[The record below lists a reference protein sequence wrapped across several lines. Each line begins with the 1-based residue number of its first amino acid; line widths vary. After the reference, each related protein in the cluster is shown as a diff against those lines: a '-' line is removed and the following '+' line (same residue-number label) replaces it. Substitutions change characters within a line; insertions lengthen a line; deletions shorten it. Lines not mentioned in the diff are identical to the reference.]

1 MSNLQ
6 RRSDP
11 IPAQLTPLQADDF
24 LPELGGWSK
33 TLGQRV
39 LLVGAASV
47 LALAI
52 WPWQETVRAGGVI
65 RPAGENTIVQSQLDG
80 VLAQVLVKENQQ
92 VKQGQPLAR
101 LDRRSLENE
110 KDKLEAELKQSLA
123 QQRDSQAQNLD
134 VQQQTEATR
143 QLNSAQLI
151 SAQRDLD
158 SAVSTLRYRETEL
171 KRYRSLLSSGAV
183 AETVVE
189 EKQAQAL
196 LARND
201 LAKAR
206 QALHEQQARGMAELA
221 RLGQGS
227 SQAARDGRELAKQ
240 VDQTRAR
247 LDEVK
252 RALLNSVIKAPKAG
266 TVIVSNLRH
275 AQQVIRSGEVLA
287 QIAPSE
293 GNLQVKLSVPS
304 SDVGNIKAQQ
314 PAYLRIAGCPYPE
327 FGVLKAK
334 VLNISADAIAQG
346 AGSNGAPGNPGF
358 QVSLQPSGT
367 PLKSGNRSCMLRH
380 GMDVQADIVTR
391 QTTILGF
398 ILTKLRLTT
407 GT

>member
-6 RRSDP
+6 RRSDI

-39 LLVGAASV
+39 LAVGTVSV
-47 LALAI
+47 LALAV
-52 WPWQETVRAGGVI
+52 WPWQETVRAAGVI

-80 VLAQVLVKENQQ
+80 VLARVWVKENQQ
-92 VKQGQPLAR
+92 VKQGEPLAE
-101 LDRRSLENE
+101 LDRRSLDNE
-110 KDKLEAELKQSLA
+110 RRKLEGELTQSLA
-123 QQRDSQAQNLD
+123 QQRDSRASSLD
-134 VQQQTEATR
+134 VQQQAQATR
-143 QLNSAQLI
+143 LLNSAQRN

-158 SAVSTLRYRETEL
+158 SAASTVRYRETEL

-183 AETVVE
+183 AETVIE
-189 EKQAQAL
+189 EKQAQAV

-201 LAKAR
+201 FAKAR
-206 QALHEQQARGMAELA
+206 QAIREQEARGAAELA

-227 SQAARDGRELAKQ
+227 NQTAREERELTKQ
-240 VDQTRAR
+240 VEQIRAR
-247 LDEVK
+247 LEEVK
-252 RALLNSVIKAPKAG
+252 RALLNSVIKAPKSG

-287 QIAPSE
+287 QIAPSQ
-293 GNLQVKLSVPS
+293 GDLQVKLSVPS
-304 SDVGNIKAQQ
+304 SDVGNIKAHQ

-327 FGVLKAK
+327 FGVLQAR
-334 VLNISADAIAQG
+334 VLTISADTISQSTG
-346 AGSNGAPGNPGF
+346 GDGRSPSGF
-358 QVSLQPSGT
+358 QVSLQPST
-367 PLKSGNRSCMLRH
+367 KPLRNGNRRCALRH

-391 QTTILGF
+391 KTTILGF
-398 ILTKLRLTT
+398 ILTKLRLST

>member
-6 RRSDP
+6 RRSDI

-39 LLVGAASV
+39 LAVGTVSV
-47 LALAI
+47 LALAV
-52 WPWQETVRAGGVI
+52 WPWQETVRAAGVI

-80 VLAQVLVKENQQ
+80 VLARVWVKENQQ
-92 VKQGQPLAR
+92 VKQGEPLAE
-101 LDRRSLENE
+101 LDRRSLDNE
-110 KDKLEAELKQSLA
+110 RRKLEGELTQSLA
-123 QQRDSQAQNLD
+123 QQRDSRASSLD
-134 VQQQTEATR
+134 VQQQAQATR
-143 QLNSAQLI
+143 LLNSAQRN

-158 SAVSTLRYRETEL
+158 SAASTVRYRETEL

-183 AETVVE
+183 AETVIE
-189 EKQAQAL
+189 EKQAQAV

-201 LAKAR
+201 FAKAR
-206 QALHEQQARGMAELA
+206 QAIREQEARGAAELA

-227 SQAARDGRELAKQ
+227 NQTAREERELTKQ
-240 VDQTRAR
+240 VEQIRAR
-247 LDEVK
+247 LEEVK
-252 RALLNSVIKAPKAG
+252 RALLNSVIKAPKSG

-287 QIAPSE
+287 QIAPSQ
-293 GNLQVKLSVPS
+293 GDLQVKLSVPS
-304 SDVGNIKAQQ
+304 SDVGNIKANQ

-327 FGVLKAK
+327 FGVLQAQ
-334 VLNISADAIAQG
+334 VLSISADTISQSTG
-346 AGSNGAPGNPGF
+346 GDGRSPSGF
-358 QVSLQPSGT
+358 QVSLQPST
-367 PLKSGNRSCMLRH
+367 KPLSNGNRRCALRH

-391 QTTILGF
+391 KTTILGF
-398 ILTKLRLTT
+398 ILTKLRLST

>member
-6 RRSDP
+6 RRSDI

-39 LLVGAASV
+39 LAVGAASV
-47 LALAI
+47 LALAV
-52 WPWQETVRAGGVI
+52 WPWQETVRAAGVI

-80 VLAQVLVKENQQ
+80 VLSRVWVKENQQ
-92 VKQGQPLAR
+92 VKQGEPLAE
-101 LDRRSLENE
+101 LDRRSLDNE
-110 KDKLEAELKQSLA
+110 RRKLDSELTQSLA
-123 QQRDSQAQNLD
+123 QQRDSRASSLD
-134 VQQQTEATR
+134 VQQQAQATR
-143 QLNSAQLI
+143 LLNNAQRN

-158 SAVSTLRYRETEL
+158 SAASTVRYREMEL

-189 EKQAQAL
+189 EKQAQAV

-201 LAKAR
+201 FAKAR
-206 QALHEQQARGMAELA
+206 QAMREQEARGAAELA

-227 SQAARDGRELAKQ
+227 NQTAREERELTKQ
-240 VDQTRAR
+240 VDQIRAR
-247 LDEVK
+247 LEEVK
-252 RALLNSVIKAPKAG
+252 RALLNSVIRAPKSG

-287 QIAPSE
+287 QIAPSQ
-293 GNLQVKLSVPS
+293 GDLQVKLSVPS
-304 SDVGNIKAQQ
+304 SDVGNIKAHQ

-327 FGVLKAK
+327 FGVLQAR
-334 VLNISADAIAQG
+334 VLTISADTISQS
-346 AGSNGAPGNPGF
+346 AGGDDGRSPSGF
-358 QVSLQPSGT
+358 QVSLKPST
-367 PLKSGNRSCMLRH
+367 KPLTNGDRRCALRH

-391 QTTILGF
+391 KTTILGF

>member
-6 RRSDP
+6 RRSDI

-39 LLVGAASV
+39 LAVGAASV
-47 LALAI
+47 LALAV
-52 WPWQETVRAGGVI
+52 WPWQETVRAAGVI

-80 VLAQVLVKENQQ
+80 VLSKVWVKENQQ
-92 VKQGQPLAR
+92 VKQGEPLAE
-101 LDRRSLENE
+101 LDRRSLDNE
-110 KDKLEAELKQSLA
+110 RRKLERELTQSLA
-123 QQRDSQAQNLD
+123 QQRDSRASSLD
-134 VQQQTEATR
+134 VQQQAQATR
-143 QLNSAQLI
+143 LLNNAQRN

-158 SAVSTLRYRETEL
+158 SAASTVRYREMEL

-189 EKQAQAL
+189 EKQAQAV

-201 LAKAR
+201 FAKAR
-206 QALHEQQARGMAELA
+206 QAMREQEARGAAELA

-227 SQAARDGRELAKQ
+227 NQTAREERELTKQ
-240 VDQTRAR
+240 VDQIRAR
-247 LDEVK
+247 LEEVK
-252 RALLNSVIKAPKAG
+252 RALLNSVIRAPKSG

-275 AQQVIRSGEVLA
+275 AQQVIRSGEVWA
-287 QIAPSE
+287 QIAPSQ
-293 GNLQVKLSVPS
+293 GDLQGKLGGPS
-304 SDVGNIKAQQ
+304 SDVGNIKANQ

-327 FGVLKAK
+327 FGVLQAR
-334 VLNISADAIAQG
+334 VLTISADTISPS
-346 AGSNGAPGNPGF
+346 AGDDGRSPSGF
-358 QVSLQPSGT
+358 QVSLKPST
-367 PLKSGNRSCMLRH
+367 KPLTNGDRRCALRH

-391 QTTILGF
+391 KTTILGF

>member
-1 MSNLQ
+1 MSNLE

-11 IPAQLTPLQADDF
+11 IPAQLAPVQADDF

-33 TLGQRV
+33 TLGQKA
-39 LLVGAASV
+39 LAVGATSL
-47 LALAI
+47 LALAV

-80 VLAQVLVKENQQ
+80 VVAEVLVKENQQ
-92 VKQGQPLAR
+92 VRQGEPLAK

-110 KDKLEAELKQSLA
+110 RRKLEAELSQSLA
-123 QQRDSQAQNLD
+123 QQRDSQAQRVD
-134 VQQQTEATR
+134 AQQQTLATR
-143 QLNSAQLI
+143 QLNHAQLS

-158 SAVSTLRYRETEL
+158 SAASTLRYREVEL
-171 KRYRSLLSSGAV
+171 KRYRGLLSSGAV

-206 QALHEQQARGMAELA
+206 QALREQQARGTAELA

-247 LDEVK
+247 LEELK

-275 AQQVIRSGEVLA
+275 PQQVIRSGEVLA
-287 QIAPSE
+287 QIAPSGGE
-293 GNLQVKLSVPS
+293 LQVKLSVPS
-304 SDVGNIKAQQ
+304 SDVGTIKAKQ

-327 FGVLKAK
+327 YGVLAAR
-334 VLNISADAIAQG
+334 VLSISADTIARG
-346 AGSNGAPGNPGF
+346 TGGTTAGSSAGF
-358 QVSLQPSGT
+358 QVSLQPSDA
-367 PLKSGNRSCMLRH
+367 PLKSGNRSCILRH

-398 ILTKLRLTT
+398 VLTKLRLTT
-407 GT
+407 GA

>member
-6 RRSDP
+6 RRSDI

-39 LLVGAASV
+39 LAVGTVSV
-47 LALAI
+47 LALAV
-52 WPWQETVRAGGVI
+52 WPWQETVRAAGVI

-80 VLAQVLVKENQQ
+80 VLARVWVKENQQ
-92 VKQGQPLAR
+92 VKQGEPLAE
-101 LDRRSLENE
+101 LDRRSLDNE
-110 KDKLEAELKQSLA
+110 RRKLEGELTQSLA
-123 QQRDSQAQNLD
+123 QQRDSRASSLD
-134 VQQQTEATR
+134 VQQQAQATR
-143 QLNSAQLI
+143 LLNSAQRN

-158 SAVSTLRYRETEL
+158 SAASTVRYRETEL

-183 AETVVE
+183 AETVIE
-189 EKQAQAL
+189 EKQAQAV

-201 LAKAR
+201 FAKAR
-206 QALHEQQARGMAELA
+206 QAIREQEARGAAELA

-227 SQAARDGRELAKQ
+227 NQTAREERELTKQ
-240 VDQTRAR
+240 VEQIRAR
-247 LDEVK
+247 LEEVK
-252 RALLNSVIKAPKAG
+252 RALLNSVIKAPKSG

-287 QIAPSE
+287 QIAPSQ
-293 GNLQVKLSVPS
+293 GDLQVKLSVPS
-304 SDVGNIKAQQ
+304 SDVGNIKANQ

-327 FGVLKAK
+327 FGVLQAQ
-334 VLNISADAIAQG
+334 VLSISADTISQSTG
-346 AGSNGAPGNPGF
+346 GDGRSPSGF
-358 QVSLQPSGT
+358 QVSLQPST
-367 PLKSGNRSCMLRH
+367 KPLRNGNRRCALRH

-391 QTTILGF
+391 KTTILGF
-398 ILTKLRLTT
+398 ILTKLRLST

>member
-6 RRSDP
+6 RRSDI

-39 LLVGAASV
+39 LAVGTVSV
-47 LALAI
+47 LALAV
-52 WPWQETVRAGGVI
+52 WPWQETVRAAGVI

-80 VLAQVLVKENQQ
+80 VLARVWVKENQQ
-92 VKQGQPLAR
+92 VKQGEPLAE
-101 LDRRSLENE
+101 LDRRSLDNE
-110 KDKLEAELKQSLA
+110 RRKLEGELTQSLA
-123 QQRDSQAQNLD
+123 QQRDSRASSLDAHQQAQ
-134 VQQQTEATR
+134 ATR
-143 QLNSAQLI
+143 MLNSAQRN

-158 SAVSTLRYRETEL
+158 SAASTVRYRETEL

-183 AETVVE
+183 AETVIE
-189 EKQAQAL
+189 EKQAQAV

-201 LAKAR
+201 FAKAR
-206 QALHEQQARGMAELA
+206 QAIREQEARGAAELA

-227 SQAARDGRELAKQ
+227 NQTAREERELTKQ
-240 VDQTRAR
+240 VEQIRAR
-247 LDEVK
+247 LEEVK
-252 RALLNSVIKAPKAG
+252 RALLNSVIKAPKSG

-287 QIAPSE
+287 QIAPSQ
-293 GNLQVKLSVPS
+293 GDLQVKLSVPS
-304 SDVGNIKAQQ
+304 SDVGNIKANQ

-327 FGVLKAK
+327 FGVLQAR
-334 VLNISADAIAQG
+334 VLTISADTISQSTG
-346 AGSNGAPGNPGF
+346 GDGRSPSGF
-358 QVSLQPSGT
+358 QVSLQPST
-367 PLKSGNRSCMLRH
+367 KPLRNGNRRCALRH

-391 QTTILGF
+391 KTTILGF
-398 ILTKLRLTT
+398 ILTKLRLST

>member
-6 RRSDP
+6 RRSDI

-39 LLVGAASV
+39 LAVGTVSV
-47 LALAI
+47 LALAV
-52 WPWQETVRAGGVI
+52 WPWQETVRAAGVI

-80 VLAQVLVKENQQ
+80 VLAMVWVKENQQ
-92 VKQGQPLAR
+92 VKQGEPLAE
-101 LDRRSLENE
+101 LDRRSLDNE
-110 KDKLEAELKQSLA
+110 RRKLEGELTQSLA
-123 QQRDSQAQNLD
+123 QQRDSRASSLD
-134 VQQQTEATR
+134 VQQQAQATR
-143 QLNSAQLI
+143 LLNSAQRN

-158 SAVSTLRYRETEL
+158 SAASTVRYRETEL

-183 AETVVE
+183 AETVIE
-189 EKQAQAL
+189 EKQAQAV

-201 LAKAR
+201 FAKAR
-206 QALHEQQARGMAELA
+206 QAIREQEARGAAELA

-227 SQAARDGRELAKQ
+227 NQTAREERELTKQ
-240 VDQTRAR
+240 VEQIRAR
-247 LDEVK
+247 LEEVK
-252 RALLNSVIKAPKAG
+252 RALLNSVIKAPKSG

-287 QIAPSE
+287 QIAPSQ
-293 GNLQVKLSVPS
+293 GDLQVKLSVPS
-304 SDVGNIKAQQ
+304 SDVGNIKANQ

-327 FGVLKAK
+327 FGVLQAR
-334 VLNISADAIAQG
+334 VLTISADTISQSTG
-346 AGSNGAPGNPGF
+346 GDGRSPSGF
-358 QVSLQPSGT
+358 QVSLQPST
-367 PLKSGNRSCMLRH
+367 KPLRNGNRRCALRH

-391 QTTILGF
+391 KTTILGF
-398 ILTKLRLTT
+398 ILTKLRLST

>member
-6 RRSDP
+6 RRSDI

-39 LLVGAASV
+39 LAVGTVSV
-47 LALAI
+47 LALAV
-52 WPWQETVRAGGVI
+52 WPWQETVRAAGVI

-80 VLAQVLVKENQQ
+80 VLARVWVKENQQ
-92 VKQGQPLAR
+92 VKQGEPLAE
-101 LDRRSLENE
+101 LDRRSLDNE
-110 KDKLEAELKQSLA
+110 RRKLEGELTQSLA
-123 QQRDSQAQNLD
+123 QQRDSRASSLD
-134 VQQQTEATR
+134 VQQQAQATR
-143 QLNSAQLI
+143 LLNSAQRN

-158 SAVSTLRYRETEL
+158 SAASTVRYRETEL

-183 AETVVE
+183 AETVIE
-189 EKQAQAL
+189 EKQAQAV

-201 LAKAR
+201 FAKAR
-206 QALHEQQARGMAELA
+206 QAIREQEARGAAELA

-227 SQAARDGRELAKQ
+227 NQTAREERELTKQ
-240 VDQTRAR
+240 VEQIRAR
-247 LDEVK
+247 LEEVK
-252 RALLNSVIKAPKAG
+252 RALLNSVIKAPKSG

-287 QIAPSE
+287 QIAPSQ
-293 GNLQVKLSVPS
+293 GDLQVKLSVPS
-304 SDVGNIKAQQ
+304 SDVGNIKANQ

-327 FGVLKAK
+327 FGVLQAR
-334 VLNISADAIAQG
+334 VLTISADTISQSTG
-346 AGSNGAPGNPGF
+346 GDGRSPSGF
-358 QVSLQPSGT
+358 QVSLQPST
-367 PLKSGNRSCMLRH
+367 KPLSNGNRRCALRH

-391 QTTILGF
+391 KTTILGF
-398 ILTKLRLTT
+398 ILTKLRLST

>member
-6 RRSDP
+6 RRSDI

-24 LPELGGWSK
+24 LPELGQWSK
-33 TLGQRV
+33 TLGQRT
-39 LLVGAASV
+39 LAVGAASV

-80 VLAQVLVKENQQ
+80 VLARVWVKENQVVQ
-92 VKQGQPLAR
+92 KGERLAE
-101 LDRRSLENE
+101 LDRRSLDNE
-110 KDKLEAELKQSLA
+110 RRKLEAELTQSLA
-123 QQRDSQAQNLD
+123 QQRDSQASRLD
-134 VQQQTEATR
+134 AQQQTIATR
-143 QLNSAQLI
+143 SLNRAQLN

-158 SAVSTLRYRETEL
+158 SAASTLQYREVEL

-183 AETVVE
+183 AETVIE
-189 EKQAQAL
+189 EKQAQAV
-196 LARND
+196 LARNE

-206 QALHEQQARGMAELA
+206 QALREQEARGAAELA

-227 SQAARDGRELAKQ
+227 NQATRDSRELAKQ

-247 LDEVK
+247 LEEVK

-266 TVIVSNLRH
+266 SVIVSNLRH
-275 AQQVIRSGEVLA
+275 PQQVIRSGEVLA
-287 QIAPSE
+287 QIAPSQGE
-293 GNLQVKLSVPS
+293 LQVKLSVPS
-304 SDVGNIKAQQ
+304 SDVGTIKANQ
-314 PAYLRIAGCPYPE
+314 PAHLRIAGCPYPE
-327 FGVLKAK
+327 FGVLKAR
-334 VLNISADAIAQG
+334 VLNISADTISQG
-346 AGSNGAPGNPGF
+346 TGSNGTGNPGF
-358 QVSLQPSGT
+358 QVSLLPSAK
-367 PLKSGNRSCMLRH
+367 PLTNGSRTCLLRH
-380 GMDVQADIVTR
+380 GMDVQADVVTR

>member
-6 RRSDP
+6 RRSDI

-39 LLVGAASV
+39 LAVGTVSV
-47 LALAI
+47 LALAV
-52 WPWQETVRAGGVI
+52 WPWQETVRAAGVI

-80 VLAQVLVKENQQ
+80 VLARVWVKENQQ
-92 VKQGQPLAR
+92 VKQGEPLAE
-101 LDRRSLENE
+101 LDRRSLDNE
-110 KDKLEAELKQSLA
+110 RRKLEGELTQSLA
-123 QQRDSQAQNLD
+123 QQRDSRTSSLD
-134 VQQQTEATR
+134 VQQQAQATR
-143 QLNSAQLI
+143 LLNSAQRN

-158 SAVSTLRYRETEL
+158 SAASTVRYRETEL

-183 AETVVE
+183 AETVIE
-189 EKQAQAL
+189 EKQAQAV

-201 LAKAR
+201 FAKAR
-206 QALHEQQARGMAELA
+206 QAIREQEARGAAELA

-227 SQAARDGRELAKQ
+227 NQTAREERELTKQ
-240 VDQTRAR
+240 VEQIRAR
-247 LDEVK
+247 LEEVK
-252 RALLNSVIKAPKAG
+252 RALLNSVIKAPKSG

-287 QIAPSE
+287 QIAPSQ
-293 GNLQVKLSVPS
+293 GDLQVKLSVPS
-304 SDVGNIKAQQ
+304 SDVGNIKANQ

-327 FGVLKAK
+327 FGVLQAR
-334 VLNISADAIAQG
+334 VLTISADTISQSTG
-346 AGSNGAPGNPGF
+346 GDGRSPSGF
-358 QVSLQPSGT
+358 QVSLQPST
-367 PLKSGNRSCMLRH
+367 KPLRNGNRRCALRH

-391 QTTILGF
+391 KTTILGF
-398 ILTKLRLTT
+398 ILTKLRLST

>member
-6 RRSDP
+6 RRSDI

-39 LLVGAASV
+39 LAVGTVSV
-47 LALAI
+47 LALAV
-52 WPWQETVRAGGVI
+52 WPWQETVRAAGVI

-80 VLAQVLVKENQQ
+80 VLARVWVKENQQ
-92 VKQGQPLAR
+92 VKQGEPLAE
-101 LDRRSLENE
+101 LDRRSLDNE
-110 KDKLEAELKQSLA
+110 RRKLEGELTQSLA
-123 QQRDSQAQNLD
+123 QQRDSRASSLDAQQQAQ
-134 VQQQTEATR
+134 ATR
-143 QLNSAQLI
+143 MLNSAQRN

-158 SAVSTLRYRETEL
+158 SAASTVRYRETEL

-183 AETVVE
+183 AETVIE
-189 EKQAQAL
+189 EKQAQAV

-201 LAKAR
+201 FAKAR
-206 QALHEQQARGMAELA
+206 QAMREQEARGAAELA

-227 SQAARDGRELAKQ
+227 NQTAREERELTKQ
-240 VDQTRAR
+240 VEQVRAR
-247 LDEVK
+247 LEEVK
-252 RALLNSVIKAPKAG
+252 RALLNSVIRAPKSG

-287 QIAPSE
+287 QIAPSQGE
-293 GNLQVKLSVPS
+293 LQVKLSVPS
-304 SDVGNIKAQQ
+304 SDVGNIKANQ

-327 FGVLKAK
+327 FGVLQAR
-334 VLNISADAIAQG
+334 VLTISADTISQNTG
-346 AGSNGAPGNPGF
+346 GDGRSPSGF
-358 QVSLQPSGT
+358 QVSLQPSSK
-367 PLKSGNRSCMLRH
+367 PLSNGNRRCALRH

-391 QTTILGF
+391 KTTVLGF
-398 ILTKLRLTT
+398 ILTKLRLST